1 MRALRNSAIPVCV
14 LASFAGPVW
23 AQLAAKQVAAPPED
37 IASGLVRLPEPRAV
51 ASTSRAFARELVFRR
66 AGESWVAE
74 LPLELAAAGRASV
87 GWSTPDLSGWRVSVR
102 DADGA
107 LRELEAVLGASE
119 RNGAVLVE
127 TLPGWVAE
135 RRDFAHAPRGA
146 WTVHFEVTA
155 RDERPRGLFVVRDAE
170 DTELAAW
177 VDTFATVAGE
187 PVAVLAEFVDA
198 AVGTA
203 DATGGAARAELTGF
217 VEFESASS
225 KVVVPL
231 ADDGEHADGAAHD
244 GRFGAFVPRE
254 LSGPVVATV
263 ELARRAHDSAS
274 TRRTAR
280 LVFDVLERRTLL
292 DGSVT
297 TRVHDPLRVRLDLG
311 AFALGPAAKL
321 LVAAEVWG
329 TDSAGAPVPVCWL
342 ARMVEPRGEPTW
354 SLPLFLDVRWL
365 AHAGALPPFELREV
379 RVQDPDRHVVFDR
392 RERVPFELGSLPR
405 GFFAPSS
412 SVTAA
417 MLMGPGFSGASSAG
431 AHGVGTRYPTDRGLV
446 LTHGYCS
453 SGSIWPAAD
462 FTQPKTEFLDPNAN
476 RTHDQFAQLLAQTG
490 STFGSFGVVGHS
502 QGGCAALHLLTYYTS
517 GLDFAYG
524 PRKIQSVAT
533 PYQGTPLASWGGF
546 ACGTNNDMVPANSA
560 VWLAGIP
567 SWARAEVFYWTTS
580 NSGSACNFF
589 TNLLL
594 SDPEDGTVE
603 QARGQLSGAHSMGHV
618 VGWCHTTGMSN
629 PANYTDHAR
638 NQQMNALAAR

>member
-1 MRALRNSAIPVCV
+1 M
-14 LASFAGPVW
+14 
-23 AQLAAKQVAAPPED
+23 AQTVAKQVAAPPED
-37 IASGLVRLPEPRAV
+37 VVSGLVRLPEPREV
-51 ASTSRAFARELVFRR
+51 ASTSRAFARELVFAREGD
-66 AGESWVAE
+66 AWVAE
-74 LPLELAAAGRASV
+74 LPLELATEGRASV
-87 GWSTPDLSGWRVSVR
+87 AWSAPDLSGWRVSLR
-102 DADGA
+102 DATGA
-107 LRELEAVLGASE
+107 LHELEAVLGASE
-119 RNGAVLVE
+119 KNGAVLVE
-127 TLPGWVAE
+127 TLPGWIAE
-135 RRDFAHAPRGA
+135 RRDFAGAPRGA
-146 WTVHFEVTA
+146 WTARFEVAA
-155 RDERPRGLFVVRDAE
+155 RASEPRGLFVVRDAA
-170 DTELAAW
+170 DAELAAW
-177 VDTFATVAGE
+177 VDTFTTVAGE
-187 PVAVLAEFVDA
+187 PLVVLAEFADS
-198 AVGTA
+198 TA
-203 DATGGAARAELTGF
+203 RDTLEGS
-217 VEFESASS
+217 VEFEAGPV
-225 KVVVPL
+225 KLIVPL

-254 LSGPVVATV
+254 LSGSVVATV
-263 ELARRAHDSAS
+263 ELVRGARDAARTS
-274 TRRTAR
+274 RTAR
-280 LVFDVLERRTLL
+280 LAFDVLERRTLL

-297 TRVHDPLRVRLDLG
+297 ASVHDPLRVRLDLG

-329 TDSAGAPVPVCWL
+329 SDSNGAPVPVCWL
-342 ARMVEPRGEPTW
+342 ARMVEPAGEGTW
-354 SLPLFLDVRWL
+354 QLPLFLDVRWL
-365 AHAGALPPFELREV
+365 AQSRALPPFELREV

-392 RERVPFELGSLPR
+392 RERLPFELGSLPR

-431 AHGVGTRYPTDRGLV
+431 GHGLGTRYPTDRGLV

-462 FTQPKTEFLDPNAN
+462 FTQPKVEFLDPNAN

-567 SWARAEVFYWTTS
+567 SWARAEVYYWTTS

-603 QARGQLSGAHSMGHV
+603 QARGQLSGANSMGHV

-638 NQQMNALAAR
+638 NQQMNTFAAR